1 MSLTTEQLATLKADI
16 YADPV
21 LAAYAPATNGLWLQ
35 IP

>member
-1 MSLTTEQLATLKADI
+1 MLNDTQLATLKADI